1 MLEHIR
7 SAEEPEI
14 GISYIHDGGTT
25 STASRC
31 REVERQGNPDP
42 GWKSGKG
49 TNTYLI
55 GQCHERILIDTGEGR
70 PSWTENLKAAL
81 KNENATIKTVLLTH
95 WHRDHVGG
103 VPDLLK
109 ICPDAKIHKSQPD
122 AEGQFDIEDGQIF
135 QVDGATLRAYSTP
148 GHTKDHMVFRLCEED
163 ALFTGDNIL
172 GHGTSVFEDL
182 EVYLSTLEKMKY
194 YFSGRAYPGHGA
206 VIADGSLKINEY
218 IKHRQQRE
226 DEVLQVLVYGSL
238 TAERDGPSSPVNGDE
253 LRRWTPME
261 LVKVIYRDVPVT
273 LHVPASQGVFQILK
287 KLEWEGKVVTG
298 ENDGEDRF
306 MIVL

>member
-1 MLEHIR
+1 M
-7 SAEEPEI
+7 
-14 GISYIHDGGTT
+14 
-25 STASRC
+25 
-31 REVERQGNPDP
+31 
-42 GWKSGKG
+42 
-49 TNTYLI
+49 
-55 GQCHERILIDTGEGR
+55 
-70 PSWTENLKAAL
+70 
-81 KNENATIKTVLLTH
+81 
-95 WHRDHVGG
+95 
-103 VPDLLK
+103 PDLLK

-163 ALFTGDNIL
+163 ALFTGDSMLYFHFFFFHLLLFHPNILIIVSAYSHVTLLLTRPDIL